1 MTDRCVIPAGGGGHG
16 LAPPSR
22 RLSPRHATAQAVGA
36 FKLHEADFVKQL
48 LQACHMR
55 KQDVRR
61 HGRDAP
67 QLRLLSSVSP
77 HAPPSLL
84 LQGVQSAYSDRAVE
98 GILPVAMYAVLLAQL
113 GLYLVLANVQID
125 FSLVI
130 GWMGL
135 QYLVTSSLPMLWGYF
150 IMTLVSLPVDLVRR
164 GTARSCRPAPC
175 CARRAA
181 LPAPSALNAL
191 GPGRWRS
198 ARRSGEGRWTCS
210 NSSRALHD
218 RTPAAPC
225 RIAASCAGCRC
236 RYVAYFLIVLL
247 KGVGLLGAIA
257 MHTKFNCRLRFRA
270 DDVDDPARR
279 LRPGDSLAA

>member
-1 MTDRCVIPAGGGGHG
+1 MRADTD
-16 LAPPSR
+16 
-22 RLSPRHATAQAVGA
+22 SPRLAA
-36 FKLHEADFVKQL
+36 FAKRL

-225 RIAASCAGCRC
+225 RIAASCAAW
-236 RYVAYFLIVLL
+236 RYRYLDGVAGGGGAALWDEGAREAAQARALRYFVGSSRGAKPGGAGLVVALI
-247 KGVGLLGAIA
+247 GS
-257 MHTKFNCRLRFRA
+257 
-270 DDVDDPARR
+270 
-279 LRPGDSLAA
+279 PGHQMPCISCLPISST